1 MASVVQMRRVH
12 SFSWGVQHLS
22 TITLWITTRAGVQV
36 LLCSRSKVTPSIQ
49 LVRCVES
56 DSRTDV
62 AQDNFHF
69 IMYTKRRIDPRDK
82 NLFISDTQIKD
93 PSAQSGVWRF
103 GIYTSQRTSGCCDIK
118 AEMMT
123 FVFIDFPVQVTLKI
137 YSCLNLTVIFLIIWQ
152 SYRYF

>member
-22 TITLWITTRAGVQV
+22 TITLWITTRACVQV

-49 LVRCVES
+49 LVRCVESDFDKS

-103 GIYTSQRTSGCCDIK
+103 WIYTSQRTSGLLWYKGWNDEIC
-118 AEMMT
+118 
-123 FVFIDFPVQVTLKI
+123 I
-137 YSCLNLTVIFLIIWQ
+137 YRFSCSGNPKNIFL
-152 SYRYF
+152 S